1 MGISIRNSND
11 SGMRTGSSVFVDP
24 VKALSFVDYVRFL
37 EKIRRD
43 YDRAEVMY
51 ERAIEADPEH
61 DMSLS
66 NYAWFPWHV
75 RRDYGRIETMKIIR
89 QVPACISRKR
99 HQGGPPA
106 SIIGTPARIRADH
119 HRHPRTLRLQNHP
132 LNNLP

>member
-11 SGMRTGSSVFVDP
+11 SGTRTGSSVFVDP

-43 YDRAEVMY
+43 YDRAEVVY

-66 NYAWFPWHV
+66 NYAWFLWHV
-75 RRDYGRIETMKIIR
+75 RRDYGRVETMKVIR
-89 QVPACISRKR
+89 QVPACISGKR
-99 HQGGPPA
+99 H
-106 SIIGTPARIRADH
+106 
-119 HRHPRTLRLQNHP
+119 
-132 LNNLP
+132 